1 MLSILQDLNAVL
13 ESSEK
18 QGFRFL
24 SYLLRMAVLE
34 AQSIASTPCSA
45 TKTESF
51 TREHHH

>member
-1 MLSILQDLNAVL
+1 MLSILRDLNAVL

-34 AQSIASTPCSA
+34 AQSIASTPCST
-45 TKTESF
+45 TKTDSF